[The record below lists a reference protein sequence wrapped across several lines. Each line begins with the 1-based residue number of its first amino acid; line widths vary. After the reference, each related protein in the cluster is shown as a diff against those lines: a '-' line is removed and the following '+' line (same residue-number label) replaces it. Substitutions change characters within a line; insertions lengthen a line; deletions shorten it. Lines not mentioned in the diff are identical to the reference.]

1 MLSSKIIFTPKIYKY
16 LIVIHIIVN
25 CMSKQVDLL
34 GQYISQVLIPR
45 LNRADILSDEGRF
58 FEAVKKQESV
68 IRVLYRESEDEKIQ
82 LNDWIE
88 KIENIEVNAKQIKHE
103 INHVQN
109 NFRLQFMNYQAK
121 KLYPILDWE
130 IWSWLHKLGYFAG
143 KNVYGPKIEDIDLKK
158 ADEV

>member
-1 MLSSKIIFTPKIYKY
+1 
-16 LIVIHIIVN
+16 
-25 CMSKQVDLL
+25 MSKQVDLL

-58 FEAVKKQESV
+58 FEAVKKQESI
-68 IRVLYRESEDEKIQ
+68 IRALYRESEDEEKK
-82 LNDWIE
+82 LNDWIVKIE
-88 KIENIEVNAKQIKHE
+88 KIVESATQINHE

-130 IWSWLHKLGYFAG
+130 VWSWLHKLGYFAG
-143 KNVYGPKIEDIDLKK
+143 KRVYGPKVEDIDLEK
-158 ADEV
+158 AVEL